1 MKANFKGRGNMREF
15 IENCNSNLIIGIYK
29 AGKKL
34 PEKEISIP
42 ETLDFSKRKRI
53 TNELCT
59 AYPKSCLAG
68 FWCLSEDTIAAN
80 FYA

>member
-1 MKANFKGRGNMREF
+1 MYIRDF

-29 AGKKL
+29 AGEKL

-42 ETLDFSKRKRI
+42 ETLAFRERKKI
-53 TNELCT
+53 MDELCST
-59 AYPKSCLAG
+59 YPKSCLAG

-80 FYA
+80 IYV